1 VSGMTRIKICGITN
15 LEDAKYAVSL
25 GVDSLGFIFADSP
38 RQVNVTQV
46 RRIVR
51 ELPPFVNY
59 TGVFVNEDSKKVL
72 KIAKDCSL
80 DTLQLHGE
88 EDPEYCRQFKH
99 MKVIKAFRVKEE
111 LDLVKL
117 KRYEVDAYL
126 LDTYIAGQLGGTGE
140 TFNWQLAEQAKE
152 LGPIILAGGLEPANI
167 TEAINQ
173 VHPYGVDV
181 SSGVEKVA
189 GIKDHNKLKGLIKR
203 IRRKN
208 YD

>member
-1 VSGMTRIKICGITN
+1 
-15 LEDAKYAVSL
+15 
-25 GVDSLGFIFADSP
+25 
-38 RQVNVTQV
+38 
-46 RRIVR
+46 
-51 ELPPFVNY
+51 
-59 TGVFVNEDSKKVL
+59 VL

-117 KRYEVDAYL
+117 KRYEVNAYL

-140 TFNWQLAEQAKE
+140 TFNWQLAVQAKE